1 MNPPKMT
8 PAKASASRQKTPPC
22 TQTTAPNVDE
32 MSEEEWAEAH
42 RCMMALVEEG
52 AHLGG
57 FKINREEL
65 YGRDN
70 MKIIA

>member
-1 MNPPKMT
+1 
-8 PAKASASRQKTPPC
+8 
-22 TQTTAPNVDE
+22 
-32 MSEEEWAEAH
+32 
-42 RCMMALVEEG
+42 MMALVEEG